1 VGESFADLYAEHLPA
16 ARRVALALVPADA
29 AEDIVA
35 EAFTRVLTRMA
46 AGGGPDGAFRPYLM
60 AAVRN
65 IARDWLA
72 ERGRCAPAPIDP
84 RAHRVP
90 GAGELV
96 NAAEELA
103 MTRRAFESLP
113 PRWRAVLWQTEV
125 EGHTPA
131 ELAPTAGMTPNAV
144 AQLAARARIGLAL
157 AWHRERGTQERITG
171 PAPALV
177 RLAERKYRKV
187 LDTSQAD
194 PLSLKSQAEGET
206 PEQGRHTPRPG
217 SGTPKRILHL
227 VQALTTGVRGEMPG
241 ERELGA
247 TLPQVHRRGHGTVP
261 EGCCTTALVQPLRPG
276 SLRSPSGR
284 LLGSRAHRLTTQER
298 ERLPGQV
305 EYLANA

>member
-1 VGESFADLYAEHLPA
+1 M
-16 ARRVALALVPADA
+16 
-29 AEDIVA
+29 A

-131 ELAPTAGMTPNAV
+131 ELAPAAGMTPNAV

-157 AWHRERGTQERITG
+157 AWHHERGTQERITG

-177 RLAERKYRKV
+177 RLAEKKY
-187 LDTSQAD
+187 
-194 PLSLKSQAEGET
+194 
-206 PEQGRHTPRPG
+206 
-217 SGTPKRILHL
+217 KRY
-227 VQALTTGVRGEMPG
+227 A
-241 ERELGA
+241 
-247 TLPQVHRRGHGTVP
+247 
-261 EGCCTTALVQPLRPG
+261 
-276 SLRSPSGR
+276 
-284 LLGSRAHRLTTQER
+284 
-298 ERLPGQV
+298 
-305 EYLANA
+305 